1 MLRVLRWLVLG
12 LVGAAGIATAGLL
25 ATGNSFFLT
34 ALSRTYLVGEPTAN
48 INDHRQF
55 ETRTI
60 PAGEPQPWPLH
71 PDAAKAELTPILEA
85 LLAKQRA
92 AAFLVIKDGQ
102 LLFEHYRLEYTAD
115 SRTNSFSMAKT
126 IVTLLLGIAIQDG
139 LIDGLDQPLTEWLPE
154 LANDPLAVKATVGS
168 LSTMTSGYD
177 WDERYYSPFSPTVE
191 LYYSSDV
198 TQFLLK
204 RSFAHEPGEFF
215 YYSSAS
221 TQLLAT
227 VLTRA
232 LQRRD
237 PAATLSAY
245 LSEKLWVPLGMNAA
259 GLWHVDGSGMELG
272 YCCINT
278 NARNFAKFG
287 ELLLH
292 AGQWQGESLVA
303 SDFVV
308 KMVTPAAEPYYGYS
322 TWLSYDE
329 APPFFAL
336 RGHLGQYVIVVPSA
350 NMIVVRLGEERDR
363 ENPLSLLLPVYVR
376 EALSISAAASG
387 VSGVGR

>member
-1 MLRVLRWLVLG
+1 MIARGLRWLLLAFVGVAG
-12 LVGAAGIATAGLL
+12 LVTAGLL
-25 ATGNSFFLT
+25 ATGNGFFLT

-48 INDHRQF
+48 INDHRRF
-55 ETRTI
+55 ATRTI
-60 PAGEPQPWPLH
+60 DAGEPQPWPMH
-71 PDAAKAELTPILEA
+71 PDAPRAEMTPALDA
-85 LLAKQRA
+85 LLDQQRA
-92 AAFLVIKDGQ
+92 AAFLIVKDGQ
-102 LLFEHYRLEYTAD
+102 LLFEDYRLQYAAD

-126 IVTLLLGIAIQDG
+126 VVTMLLGIAIDEG
-139 LIDGLDQPLTEWLPE
+139 LIEGLEQPLVDWLPE
-154 LANDPLAVKATVGS
+154 LANDPLAATATVGS

-191 LYYSSDV
+191 LYYSNDV
-198 TQFLLK
+198 TGFLLS

-232 LQRRD
+232 LKKRD
-237 PAATLSAY
+237 ATATLSGY
-245 LSEKLWVPLGMNAA
+245 LSEKLWQPLGMNAA
-259 GLWHVDGSGMELG
+259 GLWHTDGIGMELG

-287 ELLLH
+287 QLLLH
-292 AGQWQGESLVA
+292 AGNWQGTQLIPSE
-303 SDFVV
+303 FVV
-308 KMVTPAAEPYYGYS
+308 RMVTPGEQSYYGYS

-329 APPFFAL
+329 SPPFFAM

-350 NMIVVRLGEERDR
+350 KMIVVRLGEERDR
-363 ENPLSLLLPVYVR
+363 ENPLSLKLPIYVR
-376 EALSISAAASG
+376 EALAISAAASG
-387 VSGVGR
+387 VGGR